1 MEFIRIY
8 CQEKNCPYHKKT
20 GCCLCEVD
28 AESVKKDPNLVTRN
42 KCKQKNSL
50 IVYGRPA
57 A

>member
-1 MEFIRIY
+1 MEFTRIY

-28 AESVKKDPNLVTRN
+28 AESVQKAPNLVTRN

>member
-1 MEFIRIY
+1 MEFTRIY

-42 KCKQKNSL
+42 KCKQKNMK
-50 IVYGRPA
+50 I
-57 A
+57 